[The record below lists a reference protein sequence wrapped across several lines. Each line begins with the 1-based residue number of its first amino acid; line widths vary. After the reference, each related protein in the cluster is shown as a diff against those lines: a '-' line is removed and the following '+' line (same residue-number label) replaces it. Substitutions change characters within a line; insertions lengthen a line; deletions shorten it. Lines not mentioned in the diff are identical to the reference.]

1 MIINTGMRTDIPAFY
16 AEWFIKRIR
25 EGYVYTRNPYNNTQ
39 VTKYRL
45 TPEVVD
51 VLAFC
56 TKNPAPMLPYM
67 EELKKYGQ
75 YWFVT
80 ITPYGADLEPNV
92 PPKEQVMEDFLKLS
106 RIVGA
111 DSMGWRYDPII
122 ITDKYTVERHISDFS
137 MMAEK
142 LAGYTHTCVISFI
155 DLYKKVR
162 RNFSEAKEVAHADKM
177 ALGKE
182 FIRICKK
189 YDMVVKPCAEG
200 DELARYGADCS
211 GCMTKHTFEKAI
223 HCRLDVPNIKSQRS
237 ECACLLGKDI
247 GQYDTCGHLCRYCYA
262 NVNSDAVR
270 RNMKLHNPQSPFLV
284 GELREDDVIHEV
296 NQSSWRNE
304 QINLFDA
311 VEFQIWNG

>member
-45 TPEVVD
+45 SPDVVD

-80 ITPYGADLEPNV
+80 ITPYGTDLEPNV
-92 PPKEQVMEDFLKLS
+92 PPKERVMEDFLKLS
-106 RIVGA
+106 QIVGA

-162 RNFSEAKEVAHADKM
+162 RNFSEAKEVAYADKM

-200 DELARYGADCS
+200 DELAGYGADCS

-223 HCRLDVPNIKSQRS
+223 HCRLDAPNIKSQRS

-262 NVNSDAVR
+262 NVNPDAVK
-270 RNMKLHNPQSPFLV
+270 RNMRLHNPQSPFLV
-284 GELREDDVIHEV
+284 GELREDDVIHEAK
-296 NQSSWRNE
+296 QSSWRNE

-311 VEFQIWNG
+311 VEFQI

>member
-56 TKNPAPMLPYM
+56 TKNPSPMLPYM

-92 PPKEQVMEDFLKLS
+92 PPKERVMEDFLKLS

-162 RNFSEAKEVAHADKM
+162 RNFSEAKEVAYADKI

-200 DELARYGADCS
+200 DELAGYGADCS
-211 GCMTKHTFEKAI
+211 GCMTKRTFEKAI
-223 HCRLDVPNIKSQRS
+223 HCRLDAPKIKSQRA

-262 NVNSDAVR
+262 NVNPDAVR

-284 GELREDDVIHEV
+284 GDLREDDVIHEA

-304 QINLFDA
+304 QMNLFDS
-311 VEFQIWNG
+311 VEFQI

>member
-45 TPEVVD
+45 SPDVVD

-56 TKNPAPMLPYM
+56 TKNPAPMLSYM

-122 ITDKYTVERHISDFS
+122 ITNKYTVERHISDFS

-162 RNFSEAKEVAHADKM
+162 RNFSEAKEVAYADKM

-200 DELARYGADCS
+200 DELAGYGADCS

-223 HCRLDVPNIKSQRS
+223 HCRLDTPNIKSQRS

-262 NVNSDAVR
+262 NVNPDAVK
-270 RNMKLHNPQSPFLV
+270 RNMRLHNPQY
-284 GELREDDVIHEV
+284 R
-296 NQSSWRNE
+296 
-304 QINLFDA
+304 
-311 VEFQIWNG
+311 

>member
-56 TKNPAPMLPYM
+56 TKNPSPMLPYM

-80 ITPYGADLEPNV
+80 ITPYGTDLEPNV

-106 RIVGA
+106 QIVGA

-162 RNFSEAKEVAHADKM
+162 RNFSEAKEVAYADKI

-200 DELARYGADCS
+200 DELAGYGADCS
-211 GCMTKHTFEKAI
+211 GCMTKRTFEKAI
-223 HCRLDVPNIKSQRS
+223 HCRLDAPKIKSQRS

-262 NVNSDAVR
+262 NVNPDAVR

-284 GELREDDVIHEV
+284 GDLREDDVIHEA

-304 QINLFDA
+304 QMNLFDA
-311 VEFQIWNG
+311 VEFQI

>member
-56 TKNPAPMLPYM
+56 TKNPSPMLPYM

-80 ITPYGADLEPNV
+80 ITPYGTDLEPNV

-106 RIVGA
+106 QIVGA

-162 RNFSEAKEVAHADKM
+162 RNFSEAKEVAYADKI

-200 DELARYGADCS
+200 DELAGYGADCS

-223 HCRLDVPNIKSQRS
+223 HCRLDTPNIKSQRS

-262 NVNSDAVR
+262 NVNPDAVR
-270 RNMKLHNPQSPFLV
+270 RNMKLHNPQSPFLI
-284 GELREDDVIHEV
+284 GELREDDVIHEA
-296 NQSSWRNE
+296 NQSTWRNE
-304 QINLFDA
+304 QMNLFDA
-311 VEFQIWNG
+311 VEFQI